1 MKFLLPY
8 GPMLTKT
15 TKIRKNLKLKI
26 LKKREKMVWRYR
38 DIHAA
43 VSEKPEFTDGQ
54 MDGRLRH
61 EALC

>member
-1 MKFLLPY
+1 
-8 GPMLTKT
+8 MLTKT